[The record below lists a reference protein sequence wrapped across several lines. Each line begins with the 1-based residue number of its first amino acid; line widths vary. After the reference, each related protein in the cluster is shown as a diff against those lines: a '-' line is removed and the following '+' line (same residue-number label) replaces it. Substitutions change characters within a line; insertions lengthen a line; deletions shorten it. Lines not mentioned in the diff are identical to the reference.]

1 MRGGGAAGRGDVTA
15 RAYGVCHL
23 SHHLEA
29 EATFGAGAGA
39 AARLDTAQ
47 YAFAL
52 SRTEVCLA
60 RAPMRSRLLRR
71 LAVRA
76 RAPAA
81 SARQRDP
88 SRQRICAPGGRAT
101 TETRQKAYGRDLYRL
116 AARDREKGSGPER
129 DEGGEAGRGAD
140 RGADRGANRHDYGKK
155 IGGAGGQDDK
165 GGQTGGEAGWKAGGA
180 ADRDRRDLRKPKR
193 PDAHSGSET
202 NGRRRQKV
210 AGKRTRTKEGGFGT
224 DTEVG
229 LKAEGVHGIREA
241 GGGRKRRT
249 EAESHERWQRRTEV
263 RTQRQTRK
271 KSQRNSGL
279 TNKNANLSANTG
291 KR

>member
-1 MRGGGAAGRGDVTA
+1 
-15 RAYGVCHL
+15 
-23 SHHLEA
+23 
-29 EATFGAGAGA
+29 
-39 AARLDTAQ
+39 
-47 YAFAL
+47 
-52 SRTEVCLA
+52 
-60 RAPMRSRLLRR
+60 MRSRLLRL

-101 TETRQKAYGRDLYRL
+101 TETRRNAYGRDLYRL

-129 DEGGEAGRGAD
+129 HEGGEAD
-140 RGADRGANRHDYGKK
+140 RGADRGVDRHDYGKK

-180 ADRDRRDLRKPKR
+180 ADRGRRDLRKPKR

-224 DTEVG
+224 DAEVG
-229 LKAEGVHGIREA
+229 PKAEGAHGIREA

-249 EAESHERWQRRTEV
+249 GAESRERWQGRTGV

-271 KSQRNSGL
+271 KSQRSSGL